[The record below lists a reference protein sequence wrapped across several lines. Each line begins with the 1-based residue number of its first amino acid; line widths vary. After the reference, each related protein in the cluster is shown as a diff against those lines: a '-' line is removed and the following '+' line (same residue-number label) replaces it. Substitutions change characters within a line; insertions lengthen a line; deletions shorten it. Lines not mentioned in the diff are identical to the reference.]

1 MTAPEHISTII
12 EMVIMRKEEWQL
24 KYGLENTEMELLTLY
39 LSVFKGKVF
48 EVSDRLNFENP
59 TIHPS
64 TQR

>member
-1 MTAPEHISTII
+1 MEHISTII
-12 EMVIMRKEEWQL
+12 ERVIMRKEEWQL

-64 TQR
+64 NQR

>member
-1 MTAPEHISTII
+1 
-12 EMVIMRKEEWQL
+12 MRKEEWQL

-64 TQR
+64 NQR